1 MVLHRDEETNELIKT
16 LVDKK
21 KRKKISRLKKAIL
34 QKRTFVREAMK
45 NKQKHEENKT
55 LNKKLRDNIDNSDD

>member
-45 NKQKHEENKT
+45 NKPKHEENKT
-55 LNKKLRDNIDNSDD
+55 LDKKLKDNADNSDD